1 MIESEI
7 EVDFEDEFKSFNS
20 KNEGSLQNQPF
31 PIKNQ
36 FSKKIERKFIQ
47 EIQNSIKMKTIFLS
61 VFFFIFIGI
70 YAQSYEELTF
80 PDITTTVS
88 SSRSANFVDINNDG
102 WADIFFS
109 NGLSTGER
117 NMLYLNNGDGTF
129 ETVTDDD
136 IVAHSIRA
144 VGASFA
150 DVDNDYDLDAYVVTW
165 GSGGQPRRNYFYRN
179 NGNSTFTFEEDIA
192 PNLTYSETANWID
205 ANNDQLLDLYIT
217 NSAHSLRNLY
227 FENQGDG
234 SFFQRTD
241 LTITNEVNPSR
252 SVDWVDYDNDGDAD
266 LFVTN
271 EGENFNTLY
280 RNDGPDNFTQIT
292 DLNIVNQI
300 RNSMGS
306 SWADVDNDGDFD
318 LLVTNWGNAN
328 QLFINENGSFTEIT
342 DSEIAESGIN
352 SFGSTFGDMDNDGD
366 LDLLILNSYNENH
379 FHNSVFLNNGNG
391 TFTKQNSGALVEF
404 EGWTYSAAFGDYN
417 NDGWLDVIYANN
429 LNEGQENSVFK
440 NTGTGNNWIQIN
452 CKGTN
457 SNRSAIGA
465 VVKLTAE
472 INGNT
477 VSQTRKVEA
486 ASGYASQNS
495 LTLHFGLGNAS
506 GFQEIQV
513 KWPSGLVETFGNLE
527 INQIHEITEGSGT
540 MGLNETDNPGFKISP
555 NPVKDLLKI
564 SSEKSGKY
572 VIQLINSEGKEI
584 SKLFFNIDGEIDLSA
599 VPKGIYFYR
608 ISTNEQIIKT
618 GKIIKK

>member
-1 MIESEI
+1 
-7 EVDFEDEFKSFNS
+7 
-20 KNEGSLQNQPF
+20 
-31 PIKNQ
+31 
-36 FSKKIERKFIQ
+36 
-47 EIQNSIKMKTIFLS
+47 MKTIFLS
-61 VFFFIFIGI
+61 LFLFIFIVAD
-70 YAQSYEELTF
+70 AQSYEAMNF
-80 PDITTTVS
+80 PDITTTIS
-88 SSRSANFVDINNDG
+88 SSRSANFVDVNNDG
-102 WADIFFS
+102 WDDIFFS

-129 ETVTDDD
+129 ETVIDED
-136 IVAHSIRA
+136 IVMHSIRA

-179 NGNSTFTFEEDIA
+179 NGNSTFTFEEDVA

-217 NSAHSLRNLY
+217 NSAQSLRNLY

-234 SFFQRTD
+234 TFLQRTD
-241 LTITNEVNPSR
+241 LEITNEVKPSR

-280 RNDGPDNFTQIT
+280 RNDGPDSFIQIT

-318 LLVTNWGNAN
+318 LLVTNWEDAN
-328 QLFINENGSFTEIT
+328 QLFINDNGSFIEMT

-366 LDLLILNSYNENH
+366 LDLLVLNSYNENH
-379 FHNSVFLNNGNG
+379 FTNSVFLNNGNG
-391 TFTKQNSGALVEF
+391 SFTKQNSGALSEF

-417 NDGWLDVIYANN
+417 QDGWLDVIYANN
-429 LNEGQENSVFK
+429 LNEAQENSVFK
-440 NTGTGNNWIQIN
+440 NTGTGNNWIKIK

-465 VVKLTAE
+465 ILRITAI
-472 INGNT
+472 INGNSVT
-477 VSQTRKVEA
+477 QIRKVEA
-486 ASGYASQNS
+486 ASGYSSQNS
-495 LTLHFGLGNAS
+495 LNLHFGLGNAI
-506 GFQEIQV
+506 EIQEV
-513 KWPSGLVETFGNLE
+513 QIVWPSGLVERFENLE
-527 INQIHEITEGSGT
+527 INETHELTEGTGT
-540 MGLNETDNPGFKISP
+540 MALEETENRDLNVYP
-555 NPVKDLLKI
+555 NPVKDFLNVSSKVHGIYEFRLL
-564 SSEKSGKY
+564 
-572 VIQLINSEGKEI
+572 NSEGLET
-584 SKLFFNIDGEIDLSA
+584 SKILFNTEGLMDLSA
-599 VPKGIYFYR
+599 VPNGIYFYQ
-608 ISTNEQIIKT
+608 ISVNKNLIKS

>member
-1 MIESEI
+1 
-7 EVDFEDEFKSFNS
+7 
-20 KNEGSLQNQPF
+20 
-31 PIKNQ
+31 
-36 FSKKIERKFIQ
+36 
-47 EIQNSIKMKTIFLS
+47 MKTIFLS
-61 VFFFIFIGI
+61 LFLFIFIVAD
-70 YAQSYEELTF
+70 AQSYEAMNF
-80 PDITTTVS
+80 PDITTTIS
-88 SSRSANFVDINNDG
+88 SSRSANFVDVNNDG
-102 WADIFFS
+102 WDDIFFS

-129 ETVTDDD
+129 ETVIDED
-136 IVAHSIRA
+136 IVMHSIRA

-179 NGNSTFTFEEDIA
+179 NGNSTFTFEEDVA

-217 NSAHSLRNLY
+217 NSAQSLRNLY

-234 SFFQRTD
+234 TFLQRTD
-241 LTITNEVNPSR
+241 LEITNEVKPSR

-280 RNDGPDNFTQIT
+280 RNDGPDSFIQIT

-318 LLVTNWGNAN
+318 LLVTNWENAN
-328 QLFINENGSFTEIT
+328 QLFINDNGSFIEMT

-366 LDLLILNSYNENH
+366 LDLLVLNSYNENH
-379 FHNSVFLNNGNG
+379 FTNSVFLNNGNG
-391 TFTKQNSGALVEF
+391 SFTKQNSGALSEF

-417 NDGWLDVIYANN
+417 QDGWLDVIYANN
-429 LNEGQENSVFK
+429 LNEAQENSVFK
-440 NTGTGNNWIQIN
+440 NTGTGNNWIKIK

-465 VVKLTAE
+465 ILRITAI
-472 INGNT
+472 INGNSVT
-477 VSQTRKVEA
+477 QIRKVEA
-486 ASGYASQNS
+486 ASGYSSQNS
-495 LTLHFGLGNAS
+495 LNLHFGLGNAI
-506 GFQEIQV
+506 EIQEV
-513 KWPSGLVETFGNLE
+513 QIVWPSGLVERFENLE
-527 INQIHEITEGSGT
+527 INETHELTEGTGT
-540 MGLNETDNPGFKISP
+540 MALEETENRDLNVYP
-555 NPVKDLLKI
+555 NPVQDFLNVSSKVHGIYEFRLL
-564 SSEKSGKY
+564 
-572 VIQLINSEGKEI
+572 NSEGLET
-584 SKLFFNIDGEIDLSA
+584 SKILFNTEGLMDLSA
-599 VPKGIYFYR
+599 VPNGIYFYQ
-608 ISTNEQIIKT
+608 ISVNKNLIKS

>member
-1 MIESEI
+1 
-7 EVDFEDEFKSFNS
+7 
-20 KNEGSLQNQPF
+20 
-31 PIKNQ
+31 
-36 FSKKIERKFIQ
+36 
-47 EIQNSIKMKTIFLS
+47 MKTIFLS
-61 VFFFIFIGI
+61 LFLFIFIVAD
-70 YAQSYEELTF
+70 AQSYEAMNF
-80 PDITTTVS
+80 PDITTTIS
-88 SSRSANFVDINNDG
+88 SSRSANFVDVNNDG
-102 WADIFFS
+102 WDDIFFS

-129 ETVTDDD
+129 ETVIDED
-136 IVAHSIRA
+136 IVMHSIRA

-179 NGNSTFTFEEDIA
+179 NGNSTFTFEEDVA

-217 NSAHSLRNLY
+217 NSAQSLRNLY

-234 SFFQRTD
+234 TFLQRTD
-241 LTITNEVNPSR
+241 LEITNEVKPSR

-280 RNDGPDNFTQIT
+280 RNDGPDSFIQIT

-318 LLVTNWGNAN
+318 LLVTNWENAN
-328 QLFINENGSFTEIT
+328 QLFINDNGSFIEMT

-366 LDLLILNSYNENH
+366 LDLLVLNSYNENH
-379 FHNSVFLNNGNG
+379 FTNSVFLNNGNG
-391 TFTKQNSGALVEF
+391 SFTKQNSGALSEF

-417 NDGWLDVIYANN
+417 QDGWLDVIYANN
-429 LNEGQENSVFK
+429 LNEAQENSVFK
-440 NTGTGNNWIQIN
+440 NTGTGNNWIKIK

-465 VVKLTAE
+465 ILRITAI
-472 INGNT
+472 INGNSVT
-477 VSQTRKVEA
+477 QIRKVEA
-486 ASGYASQNS
+486 ASGYSSQNS
-495 LTLHFGLGNAS
+495 LNLHFGLGNAI
-506 GFQEIQV
+506 EIQEV
-513 KWPSGLVETFGNLE
+513 QIVWPSGLVERFENLE
-527 INQIHEITEGSGT
+527 INETHELTEGTGT
-540 MGLNETDNPGFKISP
+540 MALEETENRDLNVYP
-555 NPVKDLLKI
+555 NPVKDFLNVSSKVHGIYEFRLL
-564 SSEKSGKY
+564 
-572 VIQLINSEGKEI
+572 NSEGLET
-584 SKLFFNIDGEIDLSA
+584 SKILFNTEGLMDLSA
-599 VPKGIYFYR
+599 VPNGIYFYQ
-608 ISTNEQIIKT
+608 ISVNKNLIKS